1 VDKSPALL
9 RFPER
14 QAEEKATAV
23 NPFWD
28 RLNPVWDHAIKQASV
43 SAIDRVMRL
52 LSSNTLLE
60 FGESHAVALGP
71 LKDLVATLRRA
82 AWKNMDEL
90 RRTRPDARPISGERV
105 IFKVKGDEYRV
116 IVAIDFTRQIAFV
129 KFVGTHAAYD
139 RIDAHTVNLF

>member
-1 VDKSPALL
+1 
-9 RFPER
+9 
-14 QAEEKATAV
+14 
-23 NPFWD
+23 
-28 RLNPVWDHAIKQASV
+28 
-43 SAIDRVMRL
+43 MRL

-60 FGESHAVALGP
+60 FGERHSIAQGP

-82 AWKNMDEL
+82 TWRNMDEV

-105 IFKVKGDEYRV
+105 IFKVKGDEFRV

-139 RIDAHTVNLF
+139 RIDAHTVSLF